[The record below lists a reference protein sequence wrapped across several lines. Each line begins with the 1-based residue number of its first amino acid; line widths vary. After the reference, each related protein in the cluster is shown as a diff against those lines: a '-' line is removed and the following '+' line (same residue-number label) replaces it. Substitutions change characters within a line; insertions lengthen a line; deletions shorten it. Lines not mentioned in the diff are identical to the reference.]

1 MRFASFSYGEVT
13 MKFGSTEWWKD
24 RTALLV
30 VSLILAS
37 LAWAF
42 GHAAGEWSSLILG
55 VVVFVALFTENR
67 RLRREVKRLTD
78 SIRSAER

>member
-1 MRFASFSYGEVT
+1 MRF
-13 MKFGSTEWWKD
+13 GSAEWWKD

-30 VSLILAS
+30 VALICAS

-42 GHAAGEWSSLILG
+42 GHVAGEWSSLILG

-67 RLRREVKRLTD
+67 RLRREVKRLTENA
-78 SIRSAER
+78 RPNER

>member
-1 MRFASFSYGEVT
+1 MRF
-13 MKFGSTEWWKD
+13 GSAEWWKD

-30 VSLILAS
+30 VSLIFAS

-42 GHAAGEWSSLILG
+42 GHVAGEWSSPILA

-67 RLRREVKRLTD
+67 RLRREVKRLTED
-78 SIRSAER
+78 AQASER

>member
-1 MRFASFSYGEVT
+1 
-13 MKFGSTEWWKD
+13 MKFGSVEWWKD
-24 RTALLV
+24 RTLLPV

-55 VVVFVALFTENR
+55 IIVFVALFTENR
-67 RLRREVKRLTD
+67 RLRREVRRLSD
-78 SIRSAER
+78 SSRRAER

>member
-1 MRFASFSYGEVT
+1 
-13 MKFGSTEWWKD
+13 MKFGSAEWWKD
-24 RTALLV
+24 RTLLLL

-55 VVVFVALFTENR
+55 VIVFVALFTENR
-67 RLRREVKRLTD
+67 RLRREVRRLTD
-78 SIRSAER
+78 GARRAER

>member
-1 MRFASFSYGEVT
+1 MKFASV
-13 MKFGSTEWWKD
+13 EWWKD

-42 GHAAGEWSSLILG
+42 GYATGEWSSLILG

-67 RLRREVKRLTD
+67 RLRKEVKRLTD
-78 SIRSAER
+78 SKRSTER